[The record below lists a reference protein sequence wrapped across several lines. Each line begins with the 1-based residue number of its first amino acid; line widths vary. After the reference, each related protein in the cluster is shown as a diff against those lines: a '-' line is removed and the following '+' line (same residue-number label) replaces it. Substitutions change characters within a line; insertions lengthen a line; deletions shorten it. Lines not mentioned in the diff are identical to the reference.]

1 MRIGKRWASCLAMG
15 LFLLCAAGLVWLL
28 AAETV
33 PNQQP
38 VRLTPEAVSGA
49 PELDGLYLYAGP
61 LELEYTLPAQAGK
74 LRPILEIRQ
83 LFAAA
88 ELRLDGAP
96 FQQLPAGTGNLYVT
110 LPGEW
115 AGKTLTLLMEKG
127 EEDPEPSL
135 YFLDSVLLNEQARAD
150 TSLRAFP
157 AAAFGV
163 VFLLTLGLFLYG
175 WLEGT
180 RPWPVLLLCAA
191 ALGQTAYFYMQNFS
205 LFTLPPALYGL
216 VLHQSHALL
225 FAAPALYLMLGM
237 KKRRNVFAPF
247 AVLPAL
253 VYWVVAGF
261 QTVIP
266 LFSNFAAR
274 TGIVF
279 CFTIAALVVCS
290 VLEYRDGNPVFRR
303 FLPWLGGCVVV
314 IILLSMLP
322 AGRTGPHASILW
334 SFLAHPILWI
344 DTELFYWNSLLLA
357 LCFLESA
364 AAYIRHRSERET
376 ELQVLSARESLTRE
390 QLATVLESA
399 AALGELRHEVKNHY
413 LVLQNLS
420 RTGETERLDAYLS
433 ELASD
438 VSSIPAL
445 TYAPHPAINAVLT
458 VMLARAQKQGV
469 EVERRIDVPET
480 LPFPDT
486 ELCMVLMNL
495 LQNALEANALAP
507 EGVRKW
513 LRVDLHIRGVH
524 LYIGVENSRF
534 APVDYDG
541 ERGLC
546 RTTKEDKSAHGYG
559 LKAVQTIARKY
570 QSELLLKFPDNA
582 FSVATALQMP
592 D

>member
-96 FQQLPAGTGNLYVT
+96 FQQLPAGLGNLYVT

-115 AGKTLTLLMEKG
+115 AGKTLTLIMEKG

-216 VLHQSHALL
+216 VLHQSMRSCS
-225 FAAPALYLMLGM
+225 P
-237 KKRRNVFAPF
+237 RR
-247 AVLPAL
+247 
-253 VYWVVAGF
+253 
-261 QTVIP
+261 
-266 LFSNFAAR
+266 
-274 TGIVF
+274 
-279 CFTIAALVVCS
+279 
-290 VLEYRDGNPVFRR
+290 
-303 FLPWLGGCVVV
+303 
-314 IILLSMLP
+314 
-322 AGRTGPHASILW
+322 
-334 SFLAHPILWI
+334 
-344 DTELFYWNSLLLA
+344 
-357 LCFLESA
+357 LC
-364 AAYIRHRSERET
+364 I
-376 ELQVLSARESLTRE
+376 
-390 QLATVLESA
+390 
-399 AALGELRHEVKNHY
+399 
-413 LVLQNLS
+413 
-420 RTGETERLDAYLS
+420 
-433 ELASD
+433 
-438 VSSIPAL
+438 
-445 TYAPHPAINAVLT
+445 
-458 VMLARAQKQGV
+458 
-469 EVERRIDVPET
+469 
-480 LPFPDT
+480 
-486 ELCMVLMNL
+486 
-495 LQNALEANALAP
+495 
-507 EGVRKW
+507 
-513 LRVDLHIRGVH
+513 
-524 LYIGVENSRF
+524 
-534 APVDYDG
+534 
-541 ERGLC
+541 
-546 RTTKEDKSAHGYG
+546 
-559 LKAVQTIARKY
+559 
-570 QSELLLKFPDNA
+570 
-582 FSVATALQMP
+582 
-592 D
+592 

>member
-1 MRIGKRWASCLAMG
+1 
-15 LFLLCAAGLVWLL
+15 
-28 AAETV
+28 
-33 PNQQP
+33 
-38 VRLTPEAVSGA
+38 
-49 PELDGLYLYAGP
+49 
-61 LELEYTLPAQAGK
+61 
-74 LRPILEIRQ
+74 
-83 LFAAA
+83 
-88 ELRLDGAP
+88 
-96 FQQLPAGTGNLYVT
+96 
-110 LPGEW
+110 
-115 AGKTLTLLMEKG
+115 
-127 EEDPEPSL
+127 
-135 YFLDSVLLNEQARAD
+135 
-150 TSLRAFP
+150 
-157 AAAFGV
+157 
-163 VFLLTLGLFLYG
+163 
-175 WLEGT
+175 
-180 RPWPVLLLCAA
+180 
-191 ALGQTAYFYMQNFS
+191 
-205 LFTLPPALYGL
+205 
-216 VLHQSHALL
+216 
-225 FAAPALYLMLGM
+225 MLGM
-237 KKRRNVFAPF
+237 KKRQKAFAPF

-266 LFSNFAAR
+266 LFSNFAVHA
-274 TGIVF
+274 GIVF
-279 CFTIAALVVCS
+279 CFTIAALLVCAA
-290 VLEYRDGNPVFRR
+290 LEYRDGNPVFRR
-303 FLPWLGGCVVV
+303 FLPWLGGGVVAIV
-314 IILLSMLP
+314 LLSMLP
-322 AGRTGPHASILW
+322 EGRTGPHASILW
-334 SFLAHPILWI
+334 AFLDDPILWI

-364 AAYIRHRSERET
+364 AAYIRRRSERET

-433 ELASD
+433 ELVSD

-507 EGVRKW
+507 DGARKW

-534 APVDYDG
+534 APVDYDA
-541 ERGLC
+541 ERDLC

-559 LKAVQTIARKY
+559 LKAVQAVARKY
-570 QSELLLKFPDNA
+570 QSELLLKFPDHT
-582 FSVATALQMP
+582 FSAATALQMP

>member
-28 AAETV
+28 AMETV
-33 PNQQP
+33 PNQEP

-49 PELDGLYLYAGP
+49 PELEGLYLYAGP
-61 LELEYTLPAQAGK
+61 LELKYTLPAQAGK

-83 LFAAA
+83 LFVAA

-96 FQQLPAGTGNLYVT
+96 FQQLPAGLGNLYVT

-115 AGKTLTLLMEKG
+115 AGKTLTLIMEKG

-135 YFLDSVLLNEQARAD
+135 YLMDSVLLNEQARAD

-225 FAAPALYLMLGM
+225 FAAPSLYLMLGM

-266 LFSNFAAR
+266 LFSNFAVHA
-274 TGIVF
+274 GIVF

-303 FLPWLGGCVVV
+303 FLPWLGGGVVAIV
-314 IILLSMLP
+314 LLSMLP
-322 AGRTGPHASILW
+322 EGRTGPHASILW
-334 SFLAHPILWI
+334 AFLDDPILWI

-507 EGVRKW
+507 DGARKW

-534 APVDYDG
+534 APVDYDA
-541 ERGLC
+541 ERDLC

-559 LKAVQTIARKY
+559 LKAVQAVARKY
-570 QSELLLKFPDNA
+570 QSELLLKFPDHT
-582 FSVATALQMP
+582 FSAATALQMP

>member
-1 MRIGKRWASCLAMG
+1 MRIGKRWVSCLAMG

-28 AAETV
+28 AMETV
-33 PNQQP
+33 PNQEP

-49 PELDGLYLYAGP
+49 PELEGLYLYAGP
-61 LELEYTLPAQAGK
+61 LELKYTLPAQAGK

-83 LFAAA
+83 LFVAA

-96 FQQLPAGTGNLYVT
+96 FQQLPAGLGNLYVT

-115 AGKTLTLLMEKG
+115 AGKTLTLIMEKG

-135 YFLDSVLLNEQARAD
+135 YLMDSVLLNEQARAD

-225 FAAPALYLMLGM
+225 FAAPSLYLMLGM

-266 LFSNFAAR
+266 LFSNFAVHA
-274 TGIVF
+274 GIVF

-303 FLPWLGGCVVV
+303 FLPWLGGGVVAIV
-314 IILLSMLP
+314 LLSMLP
-322 AGRTGPHASILW
+322 EGRTGPHASILW
-334 SFLAHPILWI
+334 AFLDDPILWI

-413 LVLQNLS
+413 LILQSLS
-420 RTGETERLDAYLS
+420 RTGETERLDAYLN

-507 EGVRKW
+507 DGARKW

-534 APVDYDG
+534 APVDYDA
-541 ERGLC
+541 ERDLC

-559 LKAVQTIARKY
+559 LKAVQAVARKY
-570 QSELLLKFPDNA
+570 QSELLLKFPDHT
-582 FSVATALQMP
+582 FSAATALQMP